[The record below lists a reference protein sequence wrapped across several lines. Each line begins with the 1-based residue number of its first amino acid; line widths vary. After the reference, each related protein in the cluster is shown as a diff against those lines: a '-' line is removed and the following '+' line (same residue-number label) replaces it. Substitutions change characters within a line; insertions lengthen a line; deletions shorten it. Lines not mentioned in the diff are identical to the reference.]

1 MYQMVG
7 PQSMRNIT
15 VFLPL
20 RKDSDYISTAKCDF
34 SLVLTNCGHFRSTWV
49 ICFSQAVEPFW
60 NVSFDLCIANFSK
73 LRTNDSLLDS
83 YRFISFIS
91 NFLFT
96 AFFMQ
101 LANII

>member
-60 NVSFDLCIANFSK
+60 NVSFDMCIANFSK

-83 YRFISFIS
+83 YRFYIYYFKYPFYCIFYAINVS
-91 NFLFT
+91 
-96 AFFMQ
+96 
-101 LANII
+101 